1 MRPSRPQEGMNDMVS
16 RFAILADLIRGP
28 EAAPRQAQQDRKAER
43 RDREARRRRSREDI
57 AFGRRA
63 FLEQQARQAEESDPE
78 AARLAHDK
86 AMALL
91 IVQAGARAR
100 GLPVPTRLIQDE
112 PSFDREP
119 SNEYPDDYHGPS
131 KDPDDGDDS
140 PVDDRDHKTRKTK
153 KSKKAKD
160 EDNTDEQAE
169 DDEDAE
175 DKPSKPRD
183 RGDGDENTNDDEK
196 RRGTANPMSG
206 ESVSAYWRRVD
217 ATAAAIIR
225 AGKRRRGEIP

>member
-63 FLEQQARQAEESDPE
+63 FLEQARQAEESDPE

-175 DKPSKPRD
+175 DKPSKMATKIRMTMRSGAAQPIRCRVNRYLRTGD
-183 RGDGDENTNDDEK
+183 VWTPQPQPSSARARGVAEK
-196 RRGTANPMSG
+196 FH
-206 ESVSAYWRRVD
+206 D
-217 ATAAAIIR
+217 
-225 AGKRRRGEIP
+225 